1 MEQDNLRQFVTL
13 RQSLIAE
20 EAALKKRLAEIEAA
34 LGGQLT
40 KVNADRAMKRG
51 PQIRNELSLKEAIIK
66 VTSSKPMTRDEILE
80 AVQKLGYKFYTINP
94 MGSIS
99 SLLYGKKNKF
109 KNEAGKFSPE

>member
-1 MEQDNLRQFVTL
+1 MKQDNLRQFVTL

-20 EAALKKRLAEIEAA
+20 KAALKKRLAEIDAA

-40 KVNADRAMKRG
+40 NVSADRAMKRG
-51 PQIRNELSLKEAIIK
+51 PQIRNELSLKDAMIK

-80 AVQKLGYKFYTINP
+80 AVQNLGYKFYAVNP

-99 SLLYGKKNKF
+99 SLLYGKKSKF
-109 KNEAGKFSPE
+109 KNEEGKFSPV